1 MLISLRIKDYIL
13 IDELEVSFSEG
24 FNVLTGETGAGK
36 SILLG
41 ALRLVLGD
49 RLQGDVIRQ
58 GAPKAV
64 IQAQFSVETAQL
76 EALLDDEVA
85 GEDTLILTREIL
97 ASGKSTCK
105 LNGSLCTLAE
115 LKSVGERLLTIH
127 GQHDHQQ
134 LNHSDRQLALL
145 DQLLDSA
152 GKQALWAV
160 QEAYGR
166 YARLHKA
173 LSHIQ
178 QDPSAIERQ
187 LDLVAFQM
195 EDIDQAQL
203 GEDDEGIETRL
214 EAMKHAE
221 GIIQDLEYCRNLI
234 ESEDEGASVLRML
247 NELIRRMER
256 YERYLPEYRSKRE
269 WLTDALYQLKELAD
283 DQGRSAQQLL
293 FDPYELMTL
302 EKRVDVINHLKRKYG
317 NSLEEIASFRLD
329 LDKQQTELLAQ
340 QGSKEK
346 LQGEIDVALMDYEH
360 WAKVLGE
367 HRRALAVKFEKA
379 LCSELKQLNFKE
391 ASVTV
396 ALEDRGAIS
405 SNGNEHM
412 ELLVSLNKGMPLAP
426 LKRVASGG
434 EISRVMLAIKAIA
447 ADNAQSDTLIFD
459 EIDSGISGHTA
470 SVVGEKLFQ
479 VSRGR
484 QVICIT
490 HLAQVALMA
499 DQHFL
504 IEKSER
510 DDATVSNVIALDNQ
524 GSAGEI
530 ARIMGG
536 NTSVEGVVAHA
547 AALLEEA
554 QQKKLKLLNT

>member
-58 GAPKAV
+58 GAQKAV
-64 IQAQFSVETAQL
+64 IQAQFSVETTQL
-76 EALLDDEVA
+76 EALLGEANA

-134 LNHSDRQLALL
+134 LNHSDRQLTLL

-166 YARLHKA
+166 YARLNKA
-173 LSHIQ
+173 LSQLQ

-234 ESEDEGASVLRML
+234 ESEDEGASVMRML

-293 FDPYELMTL
+293 FDPYELITL

-367 HRRALAVKFEKA
+367 HRRALAVKFEKS

-405 SNGNEHM
+405 AHGNEHM

-510 DDATVSNVIALDNQ
+510 DDATVSNVIALDRQ

-547 AALLEEA
+547 SALLEEA
-554 QQKKLKLLNT
+554 QQKKLKLLIT